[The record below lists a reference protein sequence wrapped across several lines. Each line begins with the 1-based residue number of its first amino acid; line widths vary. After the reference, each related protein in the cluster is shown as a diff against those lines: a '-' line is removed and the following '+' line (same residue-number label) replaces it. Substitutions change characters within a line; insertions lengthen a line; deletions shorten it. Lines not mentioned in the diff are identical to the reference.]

1 MHTDISK
8 RCEECGKEVWPS
20 LATAIIVLVH
30 RGNEVLLVHA
40 RNFRGNFF
48 GLVAGFVETGESL
61 EEAVHREVM
70 EETGL
75 TITNLRYFG
84 SQPWPYPSGL
94 MVGFH
99 ADYVSGEIK
108 LQKEE
113 LAAGQWFT
121 KDNLPEIPEKLS
133 IARRIIDDWLSK
145 NQ

>member
-1 MHTDISK
+1 M
-8 RCEECGKEVWPS
+8 WPS

-61 EEAVHREVM
+61 EEAVYREVM